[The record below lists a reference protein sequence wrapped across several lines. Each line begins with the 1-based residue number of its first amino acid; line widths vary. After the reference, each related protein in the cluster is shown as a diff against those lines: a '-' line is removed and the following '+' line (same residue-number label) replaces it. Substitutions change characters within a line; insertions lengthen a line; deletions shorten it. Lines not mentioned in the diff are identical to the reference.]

1 MKTNTYNAGNETEA
15 IALVG
20 FFKECGYTATR
31 KGLVVKVNGEPNMIN
46 HLFEVFVIN
55 ALV

>member
-1 MKTNTYNAGNETEA
+1 MKTSTYNAGNETEA
-15 IALVG
+15 IALVN
-20 FFKECGYTATR
+20 FFNECGYTATR
-31 KGLVVKVNGEPNMIN
+31 KGAVVKVSGEPNIIN

>member
-1 MKTNTYNAGNETEA
+1 MKMNTYNTRNETEA
-15 IALVG
+15 VALVK
-20 FFKECGYTATR
+20 FFNECGYTANR
-31 KGLVVKVNGEPNMIN
+31 KGLVVKVCGEPNMVN

>member
-15 IALVG
+15 IALVN

-31 KGLVVKVNGEPNMIN
+31 KGLAVKVNGEPNMIN

-55 ALV
+55 ALI

>member
-15 IALVG
+15 IALVK
-20 FFKECGYTATR
+20 FFNECGYTATR
-31 KGLVVKVNGEPNMIN
+31 KGLVVKVCGEPNMVN

>member
-1 MKTNTYNAGNETEA
+1 MKINTYNARNETEA
-15 IALVG
+15 IALVK
-20 FFKECGYTATR
+20 FFNECGYAATR
-31 KGLVVKVNGEPNMIN
+31 KGAVVKVSGEPSIIN

>member
-1 MKTNTYNAGNETEA
+1 MKMNTYNAGNETEA
-15 IALVG
+15 IALVK
-20 FFKECGYTATR
+20 FFNECGYTATR
-31 KGLVVKVNGEPNMIN
+31 KGLAVKVSGEPNIIN

>member
-15 IALVG
+15 IALVN
-20 FFKECGYTATR
+20 FFNECGYTATR
-31 KGLVVKVNGEPNMIN
+31 KGLVVKVSGEPNMIN

>member
-1 MKTNTYNAGNETEA
+1 MKMNTYNAGNETEA
-15 IALVG
+15 IALVK
-20 FFKECGYTATR
+20 FFNECGYTATR
-31 KGLVVKVNGEPNMIN
+31 KGLAVKVSGEPTIIN

>member
-15 IALVG
+15 IALVN